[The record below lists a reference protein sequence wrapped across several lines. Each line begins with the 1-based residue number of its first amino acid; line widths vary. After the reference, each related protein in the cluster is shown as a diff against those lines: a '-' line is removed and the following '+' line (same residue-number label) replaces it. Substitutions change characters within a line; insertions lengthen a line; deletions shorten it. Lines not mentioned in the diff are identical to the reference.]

1 MKIAVIATG
10 GKQYVVTEG
19 AVLDVEKLDV
29 EAGKPVTF
37 ETLFTDDGTTADL
50 KPSGKVTGTTVEQ
63 GRAKKV
69 IVVRYKQKSRYH
81 KKRGHR
87 QPFTTVK
94 IEKI

>member
-19 AVLDVEKLDV
+19 TTLDVEKLDT
-29 EAGKPVTF
+29 EAGKSVSF
-37 ETLFTDDGTTADL
+37 ETLFTDDGATADL
-50 KPSGKVTGTTVEQ
+50 KPSHKVAGMVVEQ

-94 IEKI
+94 IDKI

>member
-10 GKQYVVTEG
+10 GKQYVVSEG
-19 AVLDVEKLDV
+19 TLLNIEKLDA

-50 KPSGKVTGTTVEQ
+50 KPSKVTGTVVEQ

-87 QPFTTVK
+87 QPFTTVT